1 MHDVARLAGVSHQ
14 TVSRVL
20 NGHPHVSAQTRE
32 RVVAAMRELDY
43 RPNAFARGL
52 VTRRSHRIGVM
63 SFDSRL
69 FGPGSTLHA
78 IERAARSKG
87 FGVAVA
93 GMSDHAGGDVDEAME
108 ALHAQAVD
116 GIIVIAPNTAA
127 VRALGVLSPAVPVVA
142 LEAEFRP
149 DRPVVCIDQ
158 RRGAR
163 LATRHLLDQGHR
175 TVWHVAGPLDW
186 REAVLRLDGWRAALA
201 EAGAS
206 VPAPLHGDWSPR
218 SGHAAGLTIAERD
231 DVTAVFAGND
241 QMALGVVHALAE
253 RGRRVPE
260 DVSVVGFDDIP
271 EAEFM
276 LPALTTVHQDFDEVG
291 RRGLD
296 LLLHNL
302 GNAAEEHR
310 ERVMIRPHLV
320 VRGSTAPPQGAST
333 PTSTPASTPARTP
346 TRHQR
351 RAR

>member
-78 IERAARSKG
+78 IERAARAKG

-127 VRALGVLSPAVPVVA
+127 VRALGELSPAVPVVA

-158 RRGAR
+158 RTGAR

-186 REAVLRLDGWRAALA
+186 REAVLRLDGWRETLTA
-201 EAGAS
+201 AGAP
-206 VPAPLHGDWSPR
+206 VPSPLHGDWSPR
-218 SGHAAGLTIAERD
+218 SGHAAGVAIADRD

-241 QMALGVVHALAE
+241 QMALGLVHALAE

-302 GNAAEEHR
+302 GDATEEHR
-310 ERVMIRPHLV
+310 ERVMIAPQLV
-320 VRGSTAPPQGAST
+320 VRASTAPPPG
-333 PTSTPASTPARTP
+333 TSTPAPGTSTAASTPSTP
-346 TRHQR
+346 T
-351 RAR
+351 